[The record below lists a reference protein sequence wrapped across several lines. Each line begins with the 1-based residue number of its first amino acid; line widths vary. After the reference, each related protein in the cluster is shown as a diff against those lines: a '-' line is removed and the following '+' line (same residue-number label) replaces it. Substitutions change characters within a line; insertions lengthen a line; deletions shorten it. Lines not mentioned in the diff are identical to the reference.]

1 MKKMTKKIGVLVSD
15 ETHEQVQKLANEK
28 QVNCGIVLRWALTEY
43 LKREGVS
50 A

>member
-1 MKKMTKKIGVLVSD
+1 MKKMTKKVAVLVSD
-15 ETHEQVQKLANEK
+15 EVHEQVHKVAAEK

-43 LKREGVS
+43 LKQEGVS